1 MHALALYDWLLLGE
15 YLAGPATLLALLFI
29 PAPYGRYERK
39 GLGPTLPARLGWVLM
54 ESPAVLFF
62 AFVYS
67 RGAHRAEAAPL
78 ALLALWQIHYVH
90 RTFVFPWLI
99 SGTGRRMP
107 VMIALLAVCF
117 NLLNGYLNAA
127 WVSAIGR
134 YPEGYLLGWRF
145 IGGSLCFA
153 FGLTLNV
160 VSDRQL
166 LRLRSRAGGY
176 QVPQGP
182 LFRWVSCPN
191 YLGEMIEWFGF
202 ALAAWSPA
210 GLAFAL
216 YTVANLAPRA
226 LTHQVWY
233 RNRFPDYPKDR
244 RALIP
249 FLL

>member
-1 MHALALYDWLLLGE
+1 VHALAPYDWLLVAE
-15 YLAGPATLLALLFI
+15 YLAAPATLVSLLFVT
-29 PAPYGRYERK
+29 APYGRHERK
-39 GLGPTLPARLGWVLM
+39 GFGPTLPARVGWLVM

-62 AFVYS
+62 AFVYA

-90 RTFVFPWLI
+90 RTFVFPRLI

-107 VMIALLAVCF
+107 VMIALLAVGF

-127 WVSAIGR
+127 WISEIGS
-134 YPEGYLLGWRF
+134 YSQGYLLGWRF
-145 IGGSLCFA
+145 IAGSLCFA
-153 FGLTLNV
+153 FGFTVNV

-166 LRLRSRAGGY
+166 LRLRSRAGEY
-176 QVPQGP
+176 QVPQGL
-182 LFRWVSCPN
+182 LFKWVSCPN

-226 LTHQVWY
+226 LAHQAWY
-233 RNRFPDYPKDR
+233 RNRFPNYPRDR

-249 FLL
+249 FVL